1 LRKPPHGVA
10 LRLAFMA
17 ALALLIA
24 QFGAVSHS
32 YAHDIAAGAPTAQ
45 RSALA
50 NHDPCTDCL
59 AFAPL
64 LAAAGASG
72 SLLSIEPPG
81 RGLAARPTAGSPLES
96 SLSLAFRSRAPP
108 AVAWN

>member
-1 LRKPPHGVA
+1 MRKLSHGDA
-10 LRLAFMA
+10 LRLALTA

-24 QFGAVSHS
+24 QWGAIAHAYSHDVAVAS
-32 YAHDIAAGAPTAQ
+32 PAAQGSGA
-45 RSALA
+45 A

-72 SLLSIEPPG
+72 SPLSIEPPG
-81 RGLAARPTAGSPLES
+81 RGCAPRPASGSRVES
-96 SLSLAFRSRAPP
+96 SLALAFRSRAPP
-108 AVAWN
+108 ALSWS